1 VPPQAVPSAWR
12 GAWGPILGKVVAM
25 LKATTPSSASIWE
38 RRKRWRAGRLGMMAA
53 LLALVACNPI
63 DTWRDWTGASQ
74 NDPDPETTPN
84 KANLAA
90 GEAADYPN
98 LATVPSPPVQAMTA
112 AEREKLTQSLIADR
126 ANARYSN
133 EQLRAGFSASAAPPP
148 PPASSASVA
157 EPQGTDSGAVAAVS
171 APAPASAPTPIT
183 SPTALAPAPAPA
195 PSASPTAPVASA
207 APQPPSMASTAG
219 AIAGDKSA
227 TQSASATPR
236 SAQAGDKA
244 PSGPKGSLRKQGEPP
259 EPAPMESSLEVPQA
273 RATPQPEQI
282 EPAPQPTQLPPPPTV
297 ASTAS
302 PLPGGLS
309 AGGALARTPLPQ
321 AKAAAGFE
329 PAPAAPELPPPPAPT
344 RAAEAEPGK
353 GGQQPPPAAV
363 TPVAEIKFTA
373 DSTSLTEGDRQK
385 LETVVPLYRQS
396 PGKVRVVGYAEAAS
410 GAVEQLNGYRAA
422 LDRAQAVAAALTKAG
437 IPSDKIQVEAAPAGA
452 NSGESR
458 AEVLLEH

>member
-1 VPPQAVPSAWR
+1 
-12 GAWGPILGKVVAM
+12 M
-25 LKATTPSSASIWE
+25 LKATPPSSASISE
-38 RRKRWRAGRLGMMAA
+38 RKKRWRACRLGIMAA
-53 LLALVACNPI
+53 LLGLVACNPI
-63 DTWRDWTGASQ
+63 ETLRDWTGASQ

-90 GEAADYPN
+90 GEAADFPN
-98 LATVPSPPVQAMTA
+98 LATVPPPPVQAMTA
-112 AEREKLTQSLIADR
+112 AEREKLTQNLIADR

-148 PPASSASVA
+148 PPASSASAA
-157 EPQGTDSGAVAAVS
+157 EPQGTESGTIGAVS
-171 APAPASAPTPIT
+171 APSPASAPP
-183 SPTALAPAPAPA
+183 
-195 PSASPTAPVASA
+195 PSVSPTAPVASA
-207 APQPPSMASTAG
+207 TPKPPSKASTAD
-219 AIAGDKSA
+219 AAPSVSPTAPVASTAPKPPSKASTADAVAGDKSA
-227 TQSASATPR
+227 TQSGSAATQ
-236 SAQAGDKA
+236 STQANAKA
-244 PSGPKGSLRKQGEPP
+244 PSGPRGSLRKQGEAP

-282 EPAPQPTQLPPPPTV
+282 ERAPPPPAQMPAPPTV
-297 ASTAS
+297 ASTAG

-344 RAAEAEPGK
+344 RAAAAEPGK
-353 GGQQPPPAAV
+353 DNQKPPPAAV
-363 TPVAEIKFTA
+363 TPVAEIKFAA
-373 DSTSLTEGDRQK
+373 DSTSLTEGDRRK

-396 PGKVRVVGYAEAAS
+396 SGKVRVVGYAEAAS

-437 IPSDKIQVEAAPAGA
+437 IPSDKIQVEAAPAGT

>member
-1 VPPQAVPSAWR
+1 MP
-12 GAWGPILGKVVAM
+12 M

-38 RRKRWRAGRLGMMAA
+38 RRKRWRSCRLGIMAV
-53 LLALVACNPI
+53 LLGLAACNPI
-63 DTWRDWTGASQ
+63 ETWRDWTGASQ

-98 LATVPSPPVQAMTA
+98 LATVPPPPVQAMTA
-112 AEREKLTQSLIADR
+112 AEREKLTQNLIADR

-133 EQLRAGFSASAAPPP
+133 EQLRAGFSSSVAPPP
-148 PPASSASVA
+148 PPASSASAA
-157 EPQGTDSGAVAAVS
+157 EPQGTESGTVGAVS
-171 APAPASAPTPIT
+171 APAPVSTPTPSVSSTAPVASA
-183 SPTALAPAPAPA
+183 A
-195 PSASPTAPVASA
+195 PTAPVASA
-207 APQPPSMASTAG
+207 APTAPAVSAAPSKASTAG
-219 AIAGDKSA
+219 AVPGDKSA
-227 TQSASATPR
+227 TQSASATPS
-236 SAQAGDKA
+236 SAQAGGKA
-244 PSGPKGSLRKQGEPP
+244 PAGPKGSLRKQGEPP
-259 EPAPMESSLEVPQA
+259 EPAPMESNLEVPQA

-282 EPAPQPTQLPPPPTV
+282 QPAPPPPAQMPAPPTV
-297 ASTAS
+297 ASTAG

-329 PAPAAPELPPPPAPT
+329 PAPAAPELPPPQAPP
-344 RAAEAEPGK
+344 RAAAAEPGK
-353 GGQQPPPAAV
+353 DSQKPPPAAV
-363 TPVAEIKFTA
+363 TPVAEIKFAA
-373 DSTSLTEGDRQK
+373 DSTSLTEGDQRK

-396 PGKVRVVGYAEAAS
+396 SGKVRVVGYAEAAS